1 MDRFSRTLHGYN
13 PDEVNAFL
21 DDVIVQVERMISSNK
36 IKNKEIESLK
46 KQIQELK
53 NNKPDE
59 ETISKAKKYD
69 ELEKTLVDAID
80 MARNTGEHMRQV
92 AKRERNLILEEAK
105 RNADIIL
112 NDALEKSSKI
122 EFQANILRR
131 NIISFK
137 RKLKSNLEE
146 QMRLVD
152 EIEVIDIENNR

>member
-13 PDEVNAFL
+13 PDEVNSFL
-21 DDVIVQVERMISSNK
+21 DDVIVQVERIIDSNK
-36 IKNKEIESLK
+36 LKNEEIDNLK
-46 KQIQELK
+46 KRIEELESSR
-53 NNKPDE
+53 PDE

-122 EFQANILRR
+122 EYQANILRR
-131 NIISFK
+131 NIITFK

-152 EIEVIDIENNR
+152 EIEVIDIESN